1 MKETWSGIDVSKDW
15 FDASWVC
22 PETQVEDFAKIP
34 HARFERTPQ
43 GVRQYLGW
51 LEQQGTVSIRVL
63 MEATGQ
69 YSIELTAW
77 LVARRAELAPAIV
90 NPKKAKHFHRSLGLR
105 NYTDKVDAR
114 SLGLM
119 GKERRPRPYE
129 ALPEPYQ
136 KIRDLMRQRRNLV
149 NMQTAEKQ
157 RFSEIQSSGRE
168 LRRILK
174 SHLKNLQRLL
184 ERIDKA
190 IDQILAANDRIRQD
204 VAYLK
209 SIPGVGRI
217 TALTILG
224 ELGDLRRF
232 NRSRQVSALSGL
244 SPSNHQ
250 SGTSKD
256 YSHIDR
262 NGNPELRSVLYMAS
276 MAACCRARDNQLART
291 YQHLLQED
299 KEEKQALVAVAR
311 KILVVARALLI
322 NEQPYIDNYH
332 LANS

>member
-1 MKETWSGIDVSKDW
+1 MKETWSGIDVSKRW
-15 FDASWVC
+15 FDASWVS
-22 PETQVEDFAKIP
+22 PQTQPEDFAKIP
-34 HARFERTPQ
+34 HARFDRTPQ
-43 GVRQYLGW
+43 GVQQYLAW
-51 LEQQGTVSIRVL
+51 LERQGPASVRVL

-77 LVARRAELAPAIV
+77 LVTQRPELAPAIV
-90 NPKKAKHFHRSLGLR
+90 NPRQAKHFHKSLGLR
-105 NYTDKVDAR
+105 NHTDKVDAR

-136 KIRDLMRQRRNLV
+136 KIRDLMRQRRHLV
-149 NMQTAEKQ
+149 NTQTAEKQ
-157 RFSEIQSSGRE
+157 RLGEIQPTAVP
-168 LRRILK
+168 LRRILQ
-174 SHLKNLQRLL
+174 SHLKHLQKLL

-190 IDQILAANDRIRQD
+190 IEQTLATNDRLQQD
-204 VAYLK
+204 VTYLK
-209 SIPGVGRI
+209 TIPGVGTI
-217 TALTILG
+217 TALTILS

-244 SPSNHQ
+244 SPSQQQ

-276 MAACCRARDNQLART
+276 LAACCRAQDNHLART
-291 YQHLLQED
+291 YQHLL
-299 KEEKQALVAVAR
+299 KENKKEKQALVAVAR
-311 KILVVARALLI
+311 KILVIGRALLI
-322 NEQPYIDNYH
+322 TEQPYTDNYR
-332 LANS
+332 LVPS

>member
-1 MKETWSGIDVSKDW
+1 MKETWSGIDVSKRW

-22 PETQVEDFAKIP
+22 PQTRVQDFTKIP
-34 HARFERTPQ
+34 HARFDRTPE
-43 GVRQYLGW
+43 GVQQYLSW
-51 LEQQGTVSIRVL
+51 LEQQGSTSVRVL

-77 LVARRAELAPAIV
+77 LVAQRPELTPAIV
-90 NPKKAKHFHRSLGLR
+90 NPRKAKHYHKSLGLR
-105 NYTDKVDAR
+105 NRTDKVDAR

-119 GKERRPRPYE
+119 GQERNPHPYE

-149 NMQTAEKQ
+149 NTRTAETQ
-157 RFSEIQSSGRE
+157 RLSEIPPTSRE
-168 LRRILK
+168 LQRILK
-174 SHLKNLQRLL
+174 SHLKHLQKLL

-190 IDQILAANDRIRQD
+190 IDQILDSNDRLRQD
-204 VAYLK
+204 VVALK
-209 SIPGVGRI
+209 TIPGVGCI

-244 SPSNHQ
+244 SPSNQQ
-250 SGTSKD
+250 SGSSKD

-276 MAACCRARDNQLART
+276 MAACCKAKDNHLART
-291 YQHLLQED
+291 YQHLLEQD
-299 KEEKQALVAVAR
+299 KKEKQALVAVAR
-311 KILVVARALLI
+311 KILVIGRALLI
-322 NEQPYIDNYH
+322 NEQPYIDDYQ
-332 LANS
+332 LLSS